1 VKIKDRIKEFKRV
14 KASDLLPNPK
24 NWRTHPEAQQ
34 NALKGV
40 LAEVGIAGAVLAR
53 QLKDGSLM
61 LVDGHLRVETLPD
74 QMVPVLILD
83 VNEEEADKLLATYDP
98 ISQLATSDAV
108 KLDALLRTVNTGS
121 DALQEMLASVA
132 AEAGLYTEEWGGKE
146 PVDLDSIDDYD
157 PDNETVSIRLNNVP
171 VSQKD
176 GLIEALDKLAKPL
189 GLKVEVF

>member
-1 VKIKDRIKEFKRV
+1 MKIKDRIKEFKRV